1 MTDLDAQI
9 VAASSLISVLLV
21 FVFAYFSAVL
31 PTIEELRE
39 RARPTADDDR
49 AALRRRL
56 GTYQKIVAA
65 VIVLVGLVVLL
76 LLPLSVDVLRGQPWG
91 GTFNT
96 LRIGLLLVDVLLLA
110 TGAALAMEFVMMGRR
125 RSELS

>member
-1 MTDLDAQI
+1 MDLDAQI
-9 VAASSLISVLLV
+9 LAASSLISVLLV

-31 PTIEELRE
+31 PTIEELRA

-49 AALRRRL
+49 ATLRRRL

-65 VIVLVGLVVLL
+65 VIVLIGLVVLL
-76 LLPLSVDVLRGQPWG
+76 LLPLSVEVLRGQPWN

-96 LRIGLLLVDVLLLA
+96 LRVGLLLVDVLLLA
-110 TGAALAMEFVMMGRR
+110 TAAALVMEFVMMGSR
-125 RSELS
+125 RSELM

>member
-1 MTDLDAQI
+1 MTDLDTQI

-31 PTIEELRE
+31 PTIEELRA

-56 GTYQKIVAA
+56 GTYQSIVAA

-76 LLPLSVDVLRGQPWG
+76 LLPLSVEVLRGQPWQG
-91 GTFNT
+91 PFNT
-96 LRIGLLLVDVLLLA
+96 LRIGLLLVEVLLVA
-110 TGAALAMEFVMMGRR
+110 TAAALVMEFVMMGRR
-125 RSELS
+125 RSELR

>member
-1 MTDLDAQI
+1 VTDLDAQI

-21 FVFAYFSAVL
+21 FVFAYFSALL
-31 PTIEELRE
+31 PTIEELRA

-56 GTYQKIVAA
+56 GTYQMIVAA
-65 VIVLVGLVVLL
+65 VIVLIGLVVLL
-76 LLPLSVDVLRGQPWG
+76 LLPLSVEVLRGQPWN

-96 LRIGLLLVDVLLLA
+96 LRIGLLLVDVLLVA
-110 TGAALAMEFVMMGRR
+110 TAAALVMEFVMMRRR
-125 RSELS
+125 RSELM

>member
-1 MTDLDAQI
+1 VTDLDAQI

-31 PTIEELRE
+31 PTIEELRA

-65 VIVLVGLVVLL
+65 VVVLIGLVVLL
-76 LLPLSVDVLRGQPWG
+76 LLPLSVEIVRGQPWNG
-91 GTFNT
+91 AFNT
-96 LRIGLLLVDVLLLA
+96 LRIGLLLVDVLLIA
-110 TGAALAMEFVMMGRR
+110 TAAALVMEFVMMGRR
-125 RSELS
+125 RSELR